1 MVLKQDK
8 GRGVVI
14 MNRSTYIEKCFFIIN
29 SNQFTQLDHDP
40 SDKFNKKLQTA
51 QKMKFSIT
59 LQFQII
65 VPPLKCDSS
74 LPLLTDT
81 FFRPPPPFICPPRL
95 LIFRLSIGHPP
106 PSPPHIIWNLRVRIF
121 SVNKTKSTVCCGFDH
136 IYWRKSLMENFIFCA
151 VTIRY

>member
-81 FFRPPPPFICPPRL
+81 FFRPLPPFICPPRL
-95 LIFRLSIGHPP
+95 LIFRLSIGHSPP
-106 PSPPHIIWNLRVRIF
+106 PPHIIWNWRVRIF

-136 IYWRKSLMENFIFCA
+136 IY
-151 VTIRY
+151 

>member
-81 FFRPPPPFICPPRL
+81 FFRPLPPFICPPRL
-95 LIFRLSIGHPP
+95 LIFRLSIGHS
-106 PSPPHIIWNLRVRIF
+106 PSPPPHNLELESKDFF
-121 SVNKTKSTVCCGFDH
+121 SK
-136 IYWRKSLMENFIFCA
+136 
-151 VTIRY
+151 

>member
-81 FFRPPPPFICPPRL
+81 FFRPLPPFICPPRL
-95 LIFRLSIGHPP
+95 LIFRLSIGH
-106 PSPPHIIWNLRVRIF
+106 SPPHIIWNWRVRIF

-136 IYWRKSLMENFIFCA
+136 IY
-151 VTIRY
+151 